1 MTTIKIDDKDYELE
15 DMSDEAKNQLQ
26 SIRFVDQELMRLQ
39 AKGAALQ
46 TARIAYG
53 RALTDALGTERQGD
67 DLELEL
73 PDDISFD

>member
-15 DMSDEAKNQLQ
+15 DLSDEAKNQLQ

-39 AKGAALQ
+39 AKAAALQ
-46 TARIAYG
+46 TARNAYG
-53 RALTDALGTERQGD
+53 RALTLALGTEEKEE

>member
-15 DMSDEAKNQLQ
+15 DLSDEAKNQLQ

-39 AKGAALQ
+39 AKAAALQ
-46 TARIAYG
+46 TARNAYG
-53 RALTDALGTERQGD
+53 RALTLALGAEEKEE

>member
-1 MTTIKIDDKDYELE
+1 MTTVKIDEKEYELE
-15 DMSDEAKNQLQ
+15 DFSDEAKNQLQ

-39 AKGAALQ
+39 AKAAALQ
-46 TARIAYG
+46 TARNAYG
-53 RALTDALGTERQGD
+53 RALTLALGTEEKEE